1 MLDNWDALR
10 ETALGCTACKLCRG
24 RQHVVFGVGCP
35 TAQIM
40 LIGEGPGQHEDEQG
54 EPFVGRSGQLM
65 DKMLRYIDLDR
76 SRNVYIANIVK
87 CRPPQNRDP
96 EPEEIAACM
105 GYLRNQVALIRPR
118 IIVCVGR
125 IAAMTL
131 IQPDY
136 KVTRLHG
143 EWVLKNG
150 VWMMGTF
157 HPAALLRNPRN
168 TPAGFSDF
176 LSLREKIAELGLSI

>member
-1 MLDNWDALR
+1 
-10 ETALGCTACKLCRG
+10 
-24 RQHVVFGVGCP
+24 
-35 TAQIM
+35 
-40 LIGEGPGQHEDEQG
+40 
-54 EPFVGRSGQLM
+54 
-65 DKMLRYIDLDR
+65 
-76 SRNVYIANIVK
+76 
-87 CRPPQNRDP
+87 
-96 EPEEIAACM
+96 M

-136 KVTRLHG
+136 KVTRQHG

-168 TPAGFSDF
+168 TPTGFSDF
-176 LSLREKIAELGLSI
+176 LVLREKLAELGLSI

>member
-1 MLDNWDALR
+1 MMDWEVLR
-10 ETALGCTACKLCRG
+10 ETALHCTACKLCGG
-24 RQHVVFGVGCP
+24 RKNVVFGVGNP
-35 TAQIM
+35 EAQIM

-65 DKMLRYIDLDR
+65 DKMLNYIDLDR
-76 SRNVYIANIVK
+76 GRNVYIANIVK

-96 EPEEIAACM
+96 EQEEIAACM
-105 GYLRNQVALIRPR
+105 GYLRNQVALIRPK

-136 KVTRLHG
+136 RVTRQHG
-143 EWVLKNG
+143 EWIEKNG
-150 VWMMGTF
+150 VHMMGTF
-157 HPAALLRNPRN
+157 HPAALLRNPRQ
-168 TPAGFSDF
+168 TQYAFADF
-176 LSLREKIAELGLSI
+176 LSLREKIKELGIEI